1 MKKLSSNNAIKTVL
15 LITISLAACK
25 PKNNNLPIS
34 EEDVAHIID
43 IAIDLSTSRFN
54 CPEYRIAPNF
64 HAGLSD
70 SIIIKSFE
78 TQKELQYDSILTSV
92 FAKQYKWGR
101 KVGIEPWV
109 INNTK
114 KVRISDEFDDLLIVI
129 SSPMIDEQ
137 NQRVFFYIEAYLP
150 ESEFVMNTFGSF
162 YGFQIKGEKIRK
174 GLELAEVST
183 LSTFPAISP

>member
-1 MKKLSSNNAIKTVL
+1 MKKLFSNNAIKTVL

-70 SIIIKSFE
+70 SIIIKSFNE
-78 TQKELQYDSILTSV
+78 
-92 FAKQYKWGR
+92 KQ
-101 KVGIEPWV
+101 
-109 INNTK
+109 N
-114 KVRISDEFDDLLIVI
+114 RIS
-129 SSPMIDEQ
+129 
-137 NQRVFFYIEAYLP
+137 NQ
-150 ESEFVMNTFGSF
+150 SF
-162 YGFQIKGEKIRK
+162 HPLKIRFQFSP
-174 GLELAEVST
+174 LPA
-183 LSTFPAISP
+183 FPYPEYK